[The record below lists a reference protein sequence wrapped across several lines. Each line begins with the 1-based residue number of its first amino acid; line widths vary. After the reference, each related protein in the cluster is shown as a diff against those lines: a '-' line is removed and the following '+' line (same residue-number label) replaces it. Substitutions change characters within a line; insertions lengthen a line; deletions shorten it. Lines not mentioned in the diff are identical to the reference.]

1 LDEATLILPLAD
13 FIDVEKE
20 KARLAKEIGKLEQDI
35 AKIDAKLSNKNFVDK
50 APEEVIEEQRE
61 RRAEADTV
69 RAKLADAL
77 ARLG

>member
-1 LDEATLILPLAD
+1 
-13 FIDVEKE
+13 E

-50 APEEVIEEQRE
+50 APEEVIEEQRD

-77 ARLG
+77 TRLG